1 MPAAYE
7 KGLQVFQVIRS
18 TNRLVRLEERRFSD
32 LKLREREHL
41 QEWLA
46 HTPEALG
53 EELLVIQKEFDGF
66 ADTRERLDLLALDK
80 EGRLVVIEN
89 KLDDSGR
96 DVVWQALKYAAYC
109 SNLTRK
115 DIPAIYQKYL
125 DRSDQNEDAEEKLRD
140 FLEVED
146 LDEVVLN
153 PRNEQRLVLIAAN
166 FRKEVTAA
174 VLWLLGHGVRAQC
187 FRVVPYSFGEE
198 VFIDLQQIIP
208 TPEAADFMIGMAAK
222 DSEEKSVEGTQ
233 RRRHKLRHAFWTQAL
248 EALGERNVSLFEN
261 VSPSKDYWLNCGTGM
276 SGCVYTLIFA
286 KNQARVELD
295 LQRPDKSENKW
306 LFDRLEQQRAE
317 VEARFG
323 DGFEWLRMDDK
334 KASRIVFSSPFD
346 GFNESIWPEMVA
358 WLCDHIV
365 RLEAA
370 FSEPLARLNRELKSG
385 IDSATG
391 NGAPQGDLA
400 VAD

>member
-1 MPAAYE
+1 M
-7 KGLQVFQVIRS
+7 FQVIKS
-18 TNRLVRLEERRFSD
+18 ANRLVRLEEPRFSD

-115 DIPAIYQKYL
+115 DIPAIYQKFL
-125 DRSDQNEDAEEKLRD
+125 DGAGQKEDAERKLRD

-248 EALGERNVSLFEN
+248 EALDERNVSLFEN
-261 VSPSKDYWLNCGTGM
+261 VNPSRDYWLNCGTGM

-286 KNQARVELD
+286 RNQARVQLSLE
-295 LQRPDKSENKW
+295 RSDKSENKW

-317 VEARFG
+317 VEVRFG
-323 DGFEWLRMDDK
+323 DSLEWRRMDDK
-334 KASRIVFSSPFD
+334 IASRIVYSSPFD

-370 FSEPLARLNRELKSG
+370 FSEPLSRLNRELKSG
-385 IDSATG
+385 IDPASADG
-391 NGAPQGDLA
+391 VAQGEVA

>member
-1 MPAAYE
+1 M
-7 KGLQVFQVIRS
+7 FQVIRS
-18 TNRLVRLEERRFSD
+18 TNRLVRLEEPRFSE

-66 ADTRERLDLLALDK
+66 SDSRERLDLLALDK

-115 DIPAIYQKYL
+115 DIPEIYQKYL
-125 DRSDQNEDAEEKLRD
+125 DRSGLNEDAEEKLRD

-222 DSEEKSVEGTQ
+222 DSEEKSVEGAQ
-233 RRRHKLRHAFWTQAL
+233 RRTYKLRHAFWTQVL
-248 EALGERNVSLFEN
+248 ETLSERNVSLFEN
-261 VSPSKDYWLNCGTGM
+261 VSPSRDHWLNCGAGV
-276 SGCVYTLIFA
+276 SGCAYALIFA
-286 KNQARVELD
+286 RNQARVELS
-295 LQRPDKSENKW
+295 LQRSEKSENKW

-323 DGFEWLRMDDK
+323 DGLEWRRMEDK
-334 KASRIVFSSPFD
+334 KASRIVYSSPFD
-346 GFNESIWPEMVA
+346 GFQRVG
-358 WLCDHIV
+358 L
-365 RLEAA
+365 
-370 FSEPLARLNRELKSG
+370 G
-385 IDSATG
+385 
-391 NGAPQGDLA
+391 
-400 VAD
+400 

>member
-1 MPAAYE
+1 M
-7 KGLQVFQVIRS
+7 FQVIRS
-18 TNRLVRLEERRFSD
+18 TNRLVRLKKGRFAD

-109 SNLTRK
+109 SNLTQK

-125 DRSDQNEDAEEKLRD
+125 DRSAQGEDAEAKLRD
-140 FLEVED
+140 WLDVED

-153 PRNEQRLVLIAAN
+153 PGNEQRLVLIAAN

-174 VLWLLGHGVRAQC
+174 ILWLLGHGVLAQC

-208 TPEAADFMIGMAAK
+208 TPEAADFMIGMVAK
-222 DSEEKSVEGTQ
+222 DSEQKSVEGAQ
-233 RRRHKLRHAFWTQAL
+233 RRSHKLRHAFWTQAL
-248 EALGERNVSLFEN
+248 EALRECDVKLFGN
-261 VSPSKDYWLNCGTGM
+261 VSPSKDHWLSCGTGV
-276 SGCVYTLIFA
+276 SGCAYSLIFLR
-286 KNQARVELD
+286 NGTRVELV
-295 LQRPDKSENKW
+295 LQRAEASENKW
-306 LFDRLEQQRAE
+306 LFDQLDQERAE
-317 VEARFG
+317 AESRFG
-323 DGFEWLRMDDK
+323 DSLEWLRLDDK
-334 KASRIVFSSPFD
+334 KQSRIAFSCRFD
-346 GFNESIWPEMVA
+346 GFNESNWPEMVA
-358 WLCDHIV
+358 WLCEHIV

-370 FSEPLARLNRELKSG
+370 FSEPLSRLNRQLKSG
-385 IDSATG
+385 IDSAVDG
-391 NGAPQGDLA
+391 GPQTAQLA
-400 VAD
+400 AE

>member
-1 MPAAYE
+1 M
-7 KGLQVFQVIRS
+7 FQVIRS
-18 TNRLVRLEERRFSD
+18 TNRLVRLEERSFGD

-41 QEWLA
+41 QEWIA

-115 DIPAIYQKYL
+115 NIPVIYKEYL
-125 DRSDQNEDAEEKLRD
+125 DRSGQQENAEEKLRD

-174 VLWLLGHGVRAQC
+174 VLWLLGHGVLAQC
-187 FRVVPYSFGEE
+187 FRVVPYSYGEE

-222 DSEEKSVEGTQ
+222 DSEEKSVEGAQ
-233 RRRHKLRHAFWTQAL
+233 RRSHERRRAFWTQTL
-248 EALGERNVSLFEN
+248 EALGERSVSLFEN
-261 VSPSKDYWLNCGTGM
+261 VSPSRDYWLNCGGTGI
-276 SGCVYTLIFA
+276 SGCAYTLIF
-286 KNQARVELD
+286 KKHQAGVELVM
-295 LQRPDKSENKW
+295 QRPDKGENKW
-306 LFDRLEQQRAE
+306 LFDRLMQQRGDIE
-317 VEARFG
+317 GRFG
-323 DGFEWLRMDDK
+323 DSFNWLRLDDK
-334 KASRIVFSSPFD
+334 KASRVEFSSPFD
-346 GFNESIWPEMVA
+346 GYNESIWPEMVT

-370 FSEPLARLNRELKSG
+370 FSEPLSRLKGEIKSG
-385 IDSATG
+385 IKAATADG
-391 NGAPQGDLA
+391 TPQGDVIA
-400 VAD
+400 AD

>member
-1 MPAAYE
+1 M
-7 KGLQVFQVIRS
+7 FQVIKS
-18 TNRLVRLEERRFSD
+18 TNRLVRIEERRFSD

-115 DIPAIYQKYL
+115 DIPAIYQTYL
-125 DRSDQNEDAEEKLRD
+125 DRFGQNENAEEKLRD
-140 FLEVED
+140 FLEVEE

-153 PRNEQRLVLIAAN
+153 PRNEQRLVLIAAK

-187 FRVVPYSFGEE
+187 FRVVPYTFGEE

-222 DSEEKSVEGTQ
+222 DSEEKSVEGSQ
-233 RRRHKLRHAFWTQAL
+233 RRTHKLRRAFWAQAL

-261 VSPSKDYWLNCGTGM
+261 VNPTKDHWLNCGTGM
-276 SGCVYTLIFA
+276 SGCAYTLIFVS
-286 KNQARVELD
+286 NQARVELN
-295 LQRPDKSENKW
+295 LQRSEKRENKW
-306 LFDRLEQQRAE
+306 LFDRLAQQRAD
-317 VEARFG
+317 VESRFG
-323 DGFEWLRMDDK
+323 DRLEWLRLDEK
-334 KASRIVFSSPFD
+334 KASRIAFSSPFD
-346 GFNESIWPEMVA
+346 GFNEAVWPEMVA
-358 WLCDHIV
+358 WLCDHVV

-370 FSEPLARLNRELKSG
+370 FSEPLSRLNRQLKSG
-385 IDSATG
+385 IEPTTAD
-391 NGAPQGDLA
+391 GASHGERA
-400 VAD
+400 AAD

>member
-1 MPAAYE
+1 M
-7 KGLQVFQVIRS
+7 FQVIRS
-18 TNRLVRLEERRFSD
+18 TNRLMRLEERRFAD

-53 EELLVIQKEFDGF
+53 EELLIIQKEFDGF

-125 DRSDQNEDAEEKLRD
+125 DRAGQGGNAEEKLRD
-140 FLEVED
+140 FLEVEEF
-146 LDEVVLN
+146 DEVVLN

-174 VLWLLGHGVRAQC
+174 ALWLLGHGVRAQC

-208 TPEAADFMIGMAAK
+208 TPEAADYMIGMAAK
-222 DSEEKSVEGTQ
+222 DSEEKSVEGAQ
-233 RRRHKLRHAFWTQAL
+233 RQTHKLRRAFWTQAL
-248 EALGERNVSLFEN
+248 EALGERDVSLFEN
-261 VSPSKDYWLNCGTGM
+261 KSPSKDSWLSCGAGV
-276 SGCVYTLIFA
+276 SGCAYTLIFSR
-286 KNQARVELD
+286 NQARVELN
-295 LQRPDKSENKW
+295 LQRSDKRENKW
-306 LFDRLEQQRAE
+306 LFDLLAQQRTE

-323 DGFEWLRMDDK
+323 GSLEWLRLDDRK
-334 KASRIVFSSPFD
+334 WSRIAFPTPFD
-346 GFNESIWPEMVA
+346 GFNQAVWPEMID
-358 WLCDHIV
+358 WLCDHVV

-370 FSEPLARLNRELKSG
+370 FSEPLSELNRQLKSG
-385 IDSATG
+385 IDTVTTD
-391 NGAPQGDLA
+391 GASQADLT

>member
-1 MPAAYE
+1 M
-7 KGLQVFQVIRS
+7 FQVIRS
-18 TNRLVRLEERRFSD
+18 TNRLERLEERRFSD

-46 HTPEALG
+46 HMPEALG
-53 EELLVIQKEFDGF
+53 EDLLVIQKEFDGF

-109 SNLTRK
+109 SSLKRK

-125 DRSDQNEDAEEKLRD
+125 DRTGQNELAEDKLRD

-146 LDEVVLN
+146 LDDVALN
-153 PRNEQRLVLIAAN
+153 PGNQQRLVLIAAN
-166 FRKEVTAA
+166 FRKEATAA
-174 VLWLLGHGVRAQC
+174 VLWLLRHGVQAQC
-187 FRVVPYSFGEE
+187 FRVVPYSFGED
-198 VFIDLQQIIP
+198 VLIDLQQIIP

-222 DSEEKSVEGTQ
+222 DSEEKSAQGTQ
-233 RRRHKLRHAFWTQAL
+233 QRRHKLRHAFWTQTL
-248 EALGERNVSLFEN
+248 EALGERNVPLFEN
-261 VSPSKDYWLNCGTGM
+261 VNPSRDSWLNCGTGV
-276 SGCVYTLIFA
+276 SGCVFALIFT
-286 KNQARVELD
+286 KSQARVELS
-295 LQRPDKSENKW
+295 LQRSDKSENKW
-306 LFDRLEQQRAE
+306 LFDRLDRQRAE

-323 DGFEWLRMDDK
+323 ASFEWLRMDDK
-334 KASRIVFSSPFD
+334 KASRVAYSSPFD
-346 GFNESIWPEMVA
+346 GFNEAIWPEMVA

-370 FSEPLARLNRELKSG
+370 FSGPLSRLNRQLKSG
-385 IDSATG
+385 IDAATEDGSA
-391 NGAPQGDLA
+391 QRDLA
-400 VAD
+400 VAG